1 MSRSPLIASA
11 SVLVLGLAVYAV
23 SPSQTPAHAGAPP
36 VVNSRLATDR
46 PTTVPQNMAQ
56 VQMTFAPIV
65 KRVAP
70 AVVNVYT
77 RSVVQ
82 QPVNPFFNDPFF
94 RQFFGGGGALSR
106 QRVQQSLG
114 SGVIVRSDGTILTNN
129 RRSCLP
135 IRAPISRC

>member
-1 MSRSPLIASA
+1 MYRSPLMAAA
-11 SVLVLGLAVYAV
+11 SVLALGVAVYAV
-23 SPSQTPAHAGAPP
+23 APSQARAPAPPP

-46 PTTVPQNMAQ
+46 PSTVPQNMAQ

-94 RQFFGGGGALSR
+94 RAVLWR
-106 QRVQQSLG
+106 W
-114 SGVIVRSDGTILTNN
+114 
-129 RRSCLP
+129 RRSY
-135 IRAPISRC
+135 RASACSNRSAPA